1 MAATSPL
8 GPGPLDSELRA
19 QAEACTGGL
28 VRDRRILEIECRYLG
43 ADRRMR
49 VGEPGMDSG
58 TVVEAIFQL
67 GRDIFT
73 IHHSHSRAST
83 QEPLVLHQSDVYS
96 ITDFD

>member
-1 MAATSPL
+1 MAVKTPPEA
-8 GPGPLDSELRA
+8 GPLDNELRA

-49 VGEPGMDSG
+49 VGGPGMDSG
-58 TVVEAIFQL
+58 TVIEAIFQL
-67 GRDIFT
+67 GRDVFT
-73 IHHSHSRAST
+73 IHHSPMQDPG

-96 ITDFD
+96 ITDFE